1 MRRAALI
8 FIAVVAAAGLAAR
21 PAAAH
26 KFHASLAEVEY
37 NAKERRVEIAVRL
50 FVEDFEEA
58 LGKASGRRVRLDAT
72 PDVADLGAAYLRE
85 RLTITGPDGRALELK
100 WVGMESK
107 VDEAWVYLEAPSA
120 DGLAG
125 ATVSDRVFFELFDDQ
140 VNTVNLKDGA
150 RRTTVVFKPGDGPR
164 SIAFP

>member
-1 MRRAALI
+1 MRRAAQALLLS
-8 FIAVVAAAGLAAR
+8 VVAAAGAHPALAHR
-21 PAAAH
+21 
-26 KFHASLAEVEY
+26 FHASLAEVEY
-37 NAKERRVEIAVRL
+37 NSRERRVEIAVRL

-100 WVGMESK
+100 WVGMEPK
-107 VDEAWVYLEAPSA
+107 VDEAWVYLEAQSA

-164 SIAFP
+164 SVAFP